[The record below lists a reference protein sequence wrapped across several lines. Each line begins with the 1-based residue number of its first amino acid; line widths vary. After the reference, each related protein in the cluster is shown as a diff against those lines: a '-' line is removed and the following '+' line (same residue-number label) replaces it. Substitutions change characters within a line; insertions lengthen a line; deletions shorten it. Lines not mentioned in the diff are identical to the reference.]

1 MSAPY
6 VVRIGSWV
14 YVVQARGHA
23 EAAEVAYAQ
32 ASWIP
37 PDQRATVQRAG
48 DNVTMEFR
56 LTSST
61 SWKAVPA

>member
-6 VVRIGSWV
+6 VVKIGTWV

-23 EAAEVAYAQ
+23 EAAEIAYERAT
-32 ASWIP
+32 WIP